1 MSSVA
6 HLHVHAGGAG
16 AFTEEDLSNRLVRT
30 DIAIILPRR
39 RHHEGDA
46 KRVLHEAAMLD
57 AALPEGM
64 TWTNESLLWLHHE
77 LERFERCPSSACQPY
92 LRARRQSL
100 FAIGVRST
108 NEQLAF
114 FDSTCNQYLRK
125 LGLTLPTRPRR
136 NLLHAAFLLLLEK
149 GTQHVKESV

>member
-1 MSSVA
+1 MSSIA
-6 HLHVHAGGAG
+6 FLQVHAGGAG
-16 AFTEEDLSNRLVRT
+16 VSTEDDPLSRLVRT
-30 DIAIILPRR
+30 DITIVLPRR

-57 AALPEGM
+57 ATLPEGM

-77 LERFERCPSSACQPY
+77 LARFERCPSSVCRPY
-92 LRARRQSL
+92 LRERRRSP
-100 FAIGVRST
+100 FASGVRST

-114 FDSTCNQYLRK
+114 FDSTCDQYLRT
-125 LGLTLPTRPRR
+125 LGLILPTRSRR

-149 GTQHVKESV
+149 GIQNVKESG